1 MEEFLKHDLEPLSYL
16 VYCLAVFT
24 MLKKQKPSRRI
35 VLFLYYLLASVI
47 IAIAC
52 HSVDEI
58 NRILYNTFFFMTICV
73 LSFYYRDL
81 VLSAMK
87 KKVILGLFV
96 LNLALFV
103 NQSVVS
109 NQLIEINNYSY
120 AITYLTIV
128 VYALLF
134 FHQVMTNVTEA
145 NILHQFDF
153 WLASGYL
160 MYFVGCFFIILFYD
174 NVEVKHR
181 AVLWSVQNIILL
193 FSSMLTLFGAL
204 WIRYQVKYY

>member
-103 NQSVVS
+103 NQSVVA

>member
-1 MEEFLKHDLEPLSYL
+1 MEEFLKHDLEPFSYL
-16 VYCLAVFT
+16 VYCLAVFI
-24 MLKKQKPSRRI
+24 MLKNQQSFRSI
-35 VLFLYYLLASVI
+35 LLCLYYLLAAII

-52 HSVDEI
+52 HSVDAV

-73 LSFYYRDL
+73 LSFYYRSL
-81 VLSAMK
+81 VISIVK
-87 KKVILGLFV
+87 KKVIVGLFF
-96 LNLALFV
+96 LNLALFI
-103 NQSVVS
+103 NQSVVT

-120 AITYLTIV
+120 AITYLSIV
-128 VYALLF
+128 LYALF
-134 FHQVMTNVTEA
+134 YFHQVLTNVSEA

-160 MYFVGCFFIILFYD
+160 MYFVSCFFIILFYD

-193 FSSMLTLFGAL
+193 FSSLLTLAGAV
-204 WIRYQVKYY
+204 WIRYRVKYY